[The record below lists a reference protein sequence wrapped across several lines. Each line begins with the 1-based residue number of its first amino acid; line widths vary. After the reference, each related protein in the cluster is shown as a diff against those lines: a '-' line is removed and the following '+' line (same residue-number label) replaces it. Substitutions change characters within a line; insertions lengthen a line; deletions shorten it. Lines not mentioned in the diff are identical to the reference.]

1 MATKVLS
8 NGMFWLNTVDL
19 SDHLVS
25 ATLGYS
31 AEMLEE
37 TAMGDSNRISK
48 AGLKNWTLEAV
59 LHQDYAA
66 GKTDAT
72 LFSILGTTACFELRI
87 DNSCT
92 TQINPSHSGIA
103 ILQEYQP
110 VAGGIGE
117 LMRVTARFSPAGSL
131 SRASSS

>member
-1 MATKVLS
+1 MSTKVLT
-8 NGMFWLNTVDL
+8 NGKFQLNATDL

-25 ATLGYS
+25 VTLNRQS
-31 AEMLEE
+31 EMLDE

-48 AGLKNWTLEAV
+48 AGLLNWSLEAV

-66 GKTDAT
+66 ANVDAL
-72 LFSILGTTACFELRI
+72 LFAIQGTTACFELRP
-87 DNSCT
+87 DNTCST
-92 TQINPSHSGIA
+92 AINPTYSGIC
-103 ILQEYQP
+103 ILQEYSP
-110 VAGGIGE
+110 VAGGVGE